1 MTELAE
7 NGGQGQ
13 SDLKVAKRIGADLKT
28 SGAAVGEV
36 ILLMEWERRLN
47 SKGNVHF
54 EGTTT

>member
-13 SDLKVAKRIGADLKT
+13 SDLKASKRISADLKA

-36 ILLMEWERRLN
+36 VLLMEWERRLN
-47 SKGNVHF
+47 SKSNVHF